1 MGAEPS
7 TAKWSAMNIKPRT
20 FSLDEVGLAAAGGGS
35 WSCNPPGWLSVW
47 GDTGLLRGD
56 MLGLFCSVRC
66 PGDRILRAY
75 DHARKLRDDGV
86 TVIGGFHSPVEKE
99 CLHILLR
106 GHQPIVV
113 CPARSLT
120 RMRIGRDWQ
129 RAIEGGRLLL
139 ASPFAGTHRRATG
152 ELAQERNEF
161 VAAIANRVWFIHV
174 TPGGALKL
182 LANRMREAGKPMEDS

>member
-1 MGAEPS
+1 
-7 TAKWSAMNIKPRT
+7 MNIKPRT

-47 GDTGLLRGD
+47 GDPTLLRGD

-99 CLHILLR
+99 CLRILLR

-139 ASPFAGTHRRATG
+139 ASPFAEIHRRATG
-152 ELAQERNEF
+152 DLAQDRNEF
-161 VAAIANRVWFIHV
+161 VAAVANRVWFIHA
-174 TPGGALKL
+174 TPGGALEL
-182 LANRMREAGKPMEDS
+182 LANRMREAGKPMEDF